1 MKHSKIVVFLSLLLV
16 AVMAF
21 SSCSGSAV
29 IPEGD
34 EQLNAP
40 KEDII
45 IDLLDESTPA
55 DAESALRNAIAAN
68 KTEIA
73 NAVAKW
79 HDYVGFKQNSLVA
92 DETAIG
98 KDLMNNYTRVT
109 FDISSRPLII
119 ARAEQDVWNEEL
131 GEYELSHKR
140 VLVYNLYKENFEEP
154 VFDSGDYKD
163 YEQTP
168 EANYTTYSIS
178 TNSYIAGFKVLKTE
192 RIAKYEPSQENPE
205 VQVFKEYEVKYST
218 SFYTTEAIVPTVEES
233 MDWSSSGYVGDEY
246 VGYYYFNVTI
256 GDKVYAIN
264 SEGEIL
270 KVFDKGLEYVIPA
283 NADYEKNG
291 LRYYFEDEYVYVLD
305 ENFAPLSSY
314 AFLADYN
321 MRWEMLPNGNLF
333 FQYLKALDDDAE
345 SFDMEI
351 DGVKFDIIQHLY
363 NVKTGAVS
371 ELELGYVVADEI
383 YDSESTEFTVKN
395 EDNFIVEAVKYTKGS
410 VYSED
415 VEPAVLVLKGDFEL
429 VAELPEIIENQTGM
443 PKIVALNKLVVTTKF
458 AGAGRNYNV
467 LVSTDGSYELL
478 PYGVSFGKTSF
489 NYDGETCIYSTSDNH
504 EFSTPFENYSV
515 VRTFNGTTTLIK
527 TENSGYAYLYYYS
540 ESRGEYVKERFY
552 RADYE
557 RIVTT
562 VDSLI
567 LFEIDEGEYTW
578 YDAAGNSVVNT
589 ESTNYYRVG
598 DGILIHVYHA
608 ASDYPNRYYFV
619 K

>member
-55 DAESALRNAIAAN
+55 DAESALKNAIAAN

-109 FDISSRPLII
+109 FERYGALIVAN
-119 ARAEQDVWNEEL
+119 ARQEVWDSTV
-131 GEYELSHKR
+131 GESGAYVTSCKR

-163 YEQTP
+163 WEQTP
-168 EANYTTYSIS
+168 EANYTSYSIS
-178 TNSYIAGFKVLKTE
+178 TNSNISGFRVLKTE

-205 VQVFKEYEVKYST
+205 VQVFKEYETKYST
-218 SFYTTEAIVPTVEES
+218 SFYTTEAIVPTVEEN
-233 MDWSSSGYVGDEY
+233 MAWSSSYVS
-246 VGYYYFNVTI
+246 GYYEVTI
-256 GDKVYAIN
+256 GNKIYAIN
-264 SEGEIL
+264 HEGEIL
-270 KVFDKGLEYVIPA
+270 KVFDKGLEYVLPV

-291 LRYYFEDEYVYVLD
+291 LRYYFENEYVYVLD

-314 AFLADYN
+314 AFLSDYD
-321 MRWEMLPNGNLF
+321 MKWEMLPNGNVF
-333 FQYLKALDDDAE
+333 FQYKKQLDDNAE
-345 SFDMEI
+345 VYDYKTVGG
-351 DGVKFDIIQHLY
+351 DKYDVVQHIY

-371 ELELGYVVADEI
+371 ELELGYIVDNL
-383 YDSESTEFTVKN
+383 YDSDSTEFTVKN
-395 EDNFIVEAVKYTKGS
+395 EDNFIVEAIKYTKGG
-410 VYSED
+410 VYSKD
-415 VEPAVLVLKGDFEL
+415 TEPAVLVLKGDFEL

-443 PKIVALNKLVVTTKF
+443 PKIVALNKLVVTTEF
-458 AGAGRNYNV
+458 AGAGKYNV
-467 LVSTDGSYELL
+467 LVSTEGSYELL

-540 ESRGEYVKERFY
+540 ASRGEYVKERFY
-552 RADYE
+552 RADDYE